1 VRSLALRRA
10 FGRGA
15 SGAAPG
21 GEGTAASLEWWI
33 AVVRL
38 AAVPFAALQV
48 AFAGGYPHV
57 DLVLA
62 WILLGVLAAGALV
75 LYPLARRPPS
85 RSLALGAL
93 AFDVL
98 VVSGFTLVYSFQPS
112 TPIRQLLNLAVVEG
126 AVRFATAGGVAVA
139 LATAP
144 VIAIFEWLR
153 ADHFS
158 QSYRPQYVTFQ
169 LGAEVVMAL
178 LVGWL
183 VARLAEQRETAER
196 RAGEAESLRDE
207 LARRADLLDAA
218 NRCARALS
226 SSLDLDGAFGAFIRE
241 LRGLVPFDRVA
252 IVLAEEGTTRVIATA
267 GEGATEVMPP
277 GSVSSLEGNLVN
289 DLVARGQTIYR
300 RDMARR
306 QYVEEEWMTRLGLR
320 CRVAAPLLLG
330 ARVTGMLSLSR
341 REVDAFDEH
350 EIELVTLLGRLAAS
364 AVQNIRAYESE
375 RRTVEELRRLSAL
388 RADFVSLVSHEL
400 RSPMAA
406 VIGAARTLEQRW
418 RDLSAEQRSG
428 FLALIGD
435 ETTRLAALIGDVLD
449 TSRIDAGTFTYRF
462 ADVDLAALVREAV
475 AAAGFAQDEV
485 PVEAEVATSLPP
497 VRADPERLRQVI
509 GNLIDNAVK
518 YSPAGGPVRVSAAVN
533 HRDLLVSV
541 HDRGPGIAVDDQRL
555 IFEKFGRVSS
565 GNSKPGTGL
574 GLYIARSIAEAH
586 GGTLDVSSA
595 PGRGSTFTLRLPL
608 G

>member
-1 VRSLALRRA
+1 
-10 FGRGA
+10 
-15 SGAAPG
+15 
-21 GEGTAASLEWWI
+21 
-33 AVVRL
+33 
-38 AAVPFAALQV
+38 
-48 AFAGGYPHV
+48 
-57 DLVLA
+57 
-62 WILLGVLAAGALV
+62 
-75 LYPLARRPPS
+75 
-85 RSLALGAL
+85 
-93 AFDVL
+93 
-98 VVSGFTLVYSFQPS
+98 
-112 TPIRQLLNLAVVEG
+112 
-126 AVRFATAGGVAVA
+126 
-139 LATAP
+139 
-144 VIAIFEWLR
+144 
-153 ADHFS
+153 
-158 QSYRPQYVTFQ
+158 
-169 LGAEVVMAL
+169 
-178 LVGWL
+178 
-183 VARLAEQRETAER
+183 
-196 RAGEAESLRDE
+196 
-207 LARRADLLDAA
+207 
-218 NRCARALS
+218 
-226 SSLDLDGAFGAFIRE
+226 
-241 LRGLVPFDRVA
+241 
-252 IVLAEEGTTRVIATA
+252 
-267 GEGATEVMPP
+267 
-277 GSVSSLEGNLVN
+277 
-289 DLVARGQTIYR
+289 
-300 RDMARR
+300 
-306 QYVEEEWMTRLGLR
+306 
-320 CRVAAPLLLG
+320 VAAPLLLG